1 MPMKLPELDAAIAAW
16 ALGQSPFK
24 GQGLELKS
32 WHPWRAFTGQ
42 EASGLGICKGL

>member
-1 MPMKLPELDAAIAAW
+1 MPVKLPGFDAAVAVGV
-16 ALGQSPFK
+16 LRQSLFK

-42 EASGLGICKGL
+42 EASGLGICKGP